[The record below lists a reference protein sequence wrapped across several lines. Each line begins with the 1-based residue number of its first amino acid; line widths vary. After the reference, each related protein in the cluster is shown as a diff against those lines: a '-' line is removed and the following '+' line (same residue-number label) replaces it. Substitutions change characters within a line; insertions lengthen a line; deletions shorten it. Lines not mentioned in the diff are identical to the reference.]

1 MPLPFD
7 CARTQRKGQMQKP
20 EQKQLL
26 VLLPGK
32 KIPAD
37 EVLGLCAQ
45 FLPKLANTRRATAGS
60 VAMSLT
66 G

>member
-7 CARTQRKGQMQKP
+7 RARAQRKGQMQKP
-20 EQKQLL
+20 EEKQLL
-26 VLLPGK
+26 VLLSGE

-45 FLPKLANTRRATAGS
+45 FFAKAGKHPPGNGGS